1 MRPSPHFT
9 TFRYRCCLQVEGDH
23 YKKEFFLGRSTVKLP
38 FDVFDEFVN
47 YLRPSLG
54 VVEHKV
60 AKMSK
65 EIDAL
70 PHKEKQWQC
79 N

>member
-1 MRPSPHFT
+1 MITR
-9 TFRYRCCLQVEGDH
+9 
-23 YKKEFFLGRSTVKLP
+23 KFFLGHSTVKLP
-38 FDVFDEFVN
+38 SDVFDEFVN
-47 YLRPSLG
+47 YLPPL

-60 AKMSK
+60 AKMLK

-79 N
+79 NQKACAFLTDMQKSV